1 MRNTLST
8 NSSDSCQV
16 LLEETLHKTTET
28 LGKTESVLEAT
39 RLRLAQ
45 VETAAAGL
53 EKSDALVDSLREELG
68 RVTAEKESL
77 SVMLSKEMAAR
88 EMHQQER
95 AGLVSRYG
103 MGWVFFNIAVV
114 TTDLFIT
121 CFF

>member
-1 MRNTLST
+1 MRNTFSID
-8 NSSDSCQV
+8 SSDSCQV

-45 VETAAAGL
+45 VETAAADL
-53 EKSDALVDSLREELG
+53 AKSDALVDSLREELG

-77 SVMLSKEMAAR
+77 SVMLTKEMAAR

-95 AGLVSRYG
+95 AGLVSRYC
-103 MGWVFFNIAVV
+103 MG
-114 TTDLFIT
+114 
-121 CFF
+121 